1 MSSILMK
8 QKQDDPKPSKKTIKY
23 LKLLT
28 IKEPMKIHE
37 EKDHI
42 FFYWTSAFQTC
53 VIHHQGLIHWI
64 IIDPETMTFSSFNIG
79 NRFMP

>member
-42 FFYWTSAFQTC
+42 FSIGPQSSRHVLLIISDSHTGMDHQSRNHDFLVIQYW
-53 VIHHQGLIHWI
+53 
-64 IIDPETMTFSSFNIG
+64 
-79 NRFMP
+79 